1 LLPVHLFGQPAN
13 LAPLM
18 ALAKEH
24 QLQLVE
30 DCAQSFGADIGGV
43 KTGAMG
49 DVAAFSFFPSKNLGC
64 YGDGGMVTTQSDAM
78 AETLR
83 MLRNHGS
90 KVRYYHDIVGYNSRL
105 DELQAV
111 VLRAKLP
118 LIDHYNQERR
128 RVAQRY
134 NAGLCCLN
142 LRTPCEDGVG
152 LHVYHQYTLLTDDRA
167 AIQQAL
173 TAQQI
178 ASAVYYPVPLHQ
190 QKVFAS
196 IATGASFPVTESVAE
211 RCLSLPIYPELSN
224 EAIDE
229 VCGIIRQA
237 LKA

>member
-1 LLPVHLFGQPAN
+1 
-13 LAPLM
+13 M

-30 DCAQSFGADIGGV
+30 DCAQSFGANIGGR

-78 AETLR
+78 AEKLR

-90 KVRYYHDIVGYNSRL
+90 KVRYYHDIIGYNSRL

-111 VLRAKLP
+111 VLRAKMP
-118 LIDHYNQERR
+118 LIDQYNQERR
-128 RVAQRY
+128 RVAHRY
-134 NAGLCCLN
+134 NAGLAGLN
-142 LRTPCEDGVG
+142 LQTPFEDGVG

-173 TAQQI
+173 TEQKI
-178 ASAVYYPVPLHQ
+178 ASAIYYPVPLHQ

-196 IATGASFPVTESVAE
+196 IAAGSSFPVTESVAA

-224 EAIDE
+224 EAVDE
-229 VCGIIRQA
+229 ICGVIRQA
-237 LKA
+237 LTA

>member
-1 LLPVHLFGQPAN
+1 
-13 LAPLM
+13 M
-18 ALAKEH
+18 ALAQEH

-30 DCAQSFGADIGGV
+30 DCAQSFGSDIGGR

-78 AETLR
+78 AEKLR

-111 VLRAKLP
+111 VLRAKMP
-118 LIDHYNQERR
+118 LIDRYNQERR
-128 RVAQRY
+128 RVAHRY
-134 NAGLCCLN
+134 NAGLAGLN
-142 LRTPCEDGVG
+142 VQTPFEDGVG

-173 TAQQI
+173 TAQKI

-190 QKVFAS
+190 QKVFAA
-196 IATGASFPVTESVAE
+196 IAAGSSFPVTESVAE

-224 EAIDE
+224 EAVDE
-229 VCGIIRQA
+229 VCGVIRQA